1 VNVRSRPTRL
11 VGFISAAAVFGLFLV
26 PGLASAQEDDGD
38 AYPPPTTEEPP
49 GVLDARC
56 EFDLS
61 TAAAGTVVTATV
73 TVVGDFDGEI
83 RVLFD
88 GRVVGRSS
96 DAATSGDTHT
106 FTVRFAVPDLP
117 PGTYS
122 IAAVGDGFT
131 EPCGTG
137 SFRIV
142 DGEDGDDAADVGAD
156 AVGQDAGA
164 GVDGDDGGSLARTGL
179 DLAPWLLLAAGLIAA
194 GWYAVRQSRRRGE
207 LPA

>member
-1 VNVRSRPTRL
+1 
-11 VGFISAAAVFGLFLV
+11 V
-26 PGLASAQEDDGD
+26 PGLASAQEDGD

-49 GVLDARC
+49 GVLDAIC
-56 EFDLS
+56 DFDLS
-61 TAAAGTVVTATV
+61 VGATGAVITATV
-73 TVVGDFDGEI
+73 TVVGDFDGEV

-96 DAATSGDTHT
+96 DAATSGNTHT
-106 FTVRFAVPDLP
+106 FTIRFAVPDLP

-142 DGEDGDDAADVGAD
+142 DDDDGDDDADVGAD
-156 AVGQDAGA
+156 QGADVGADQGADVGADTAGQDGAGA
-164 GVDGDDGGSLARTGL
+164 DGDGGGDLARTGL